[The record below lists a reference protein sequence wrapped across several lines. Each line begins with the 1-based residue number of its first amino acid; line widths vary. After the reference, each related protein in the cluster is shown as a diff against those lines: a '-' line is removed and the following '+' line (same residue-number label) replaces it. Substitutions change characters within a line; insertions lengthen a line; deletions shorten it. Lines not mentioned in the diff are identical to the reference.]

1 MPLATQRVTR
11 EGGGMSKPAGPQ
23 PGSGADQR
31 SGGLD
36 FFISYTGADRAWA
49 EWIAWQ
55 LEEEGYRTAVQAW
68 DSLPGNDFVSW
79 MDRAIVSARQVLV
92 VLSPAYARAT
102 SFARAEWT
110 AARRRDP
117 TGERGVLLP
126 ARVAD
131 FTPDGLLGTL
141 VWVDLVGKD
150 ENAARAELLE
160 GARRHRRKPTA
171 RPVFPS
177 SAGPISTPAG
187 QAEQPSL
194 AAPQPHF
201 PGPGPGPDSD
211 PGPDTDP
218 DPSPVDCLREP
229 MRLLVQ
235 TLARFGTNVPM
246 TTGWRISLRMTFVK
260 NVKECLGRLKC
271 VNPSTN
277 WPDIGWAANFSS
289 IHGKAV
295 EKLGRLEANLDHDP
309 SQELVDLVR
318 VLEQLKEKVAERYP
332 QALDG

>member
-1 MPLATQRVTR
+1 
-11 EGGGMSKPAGPQ
+11 MSKSAGPQ

-31 SGGLD
+31 GGGLD

-55 LEEEGYRTAVQAW
+55 LEEEGYGTAVQAW

-79 MDRAIVSARQVLV
+79 MDRAIISAKHVLV
-92 VLSPAYARAT
+92 VLSPAYVRAT

-117 TGERGVLLP
+117 TGEHGVLLP

-160 GARRHRRKPTA
+160 GARRHRRKPAA
-171 RPVFPS
+171 RPSFPS
-177 SAGPISTPAG
+177 SAGAISTPAG

-201 PGPGPGPDSD
+201 PGPGLDSD
-211 PGPDTDP
+211 PHPDP
-218 DPSPVDCLREP
+218 DPVDCLREP
-229 MRLLVQ
+229 MRILVH
-235 TLARFGTNVPM
+235 TLARFSMRM
-246 TTGWRISLRMTFVK
+246 TMKSGWRMSLRMTFVK
-260 NVKECLGRLKC
+260 DVGECLERLKC
-271 VNPSTN
+271 VNPGSD
-277 WPDIGWAANFSS
+277 WPDIDWAANFSA
-289 IHGKAV
+289 IRGRAV
-295 EKLGRLEANLDHDP
+295 DKLLRLEANLDRDP
-309 SQELVDLVR
+309 SQEFMDLLH
-318 VLEQLKEKVAERYP
+318 VLEQLREKVAERYP
-332 QALDG
+332 QTLDG